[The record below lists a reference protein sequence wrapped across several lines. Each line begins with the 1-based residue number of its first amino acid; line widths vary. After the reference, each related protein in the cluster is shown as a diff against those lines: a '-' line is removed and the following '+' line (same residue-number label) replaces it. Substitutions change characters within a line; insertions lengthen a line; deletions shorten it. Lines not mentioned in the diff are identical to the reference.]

1 MAKTWISRTGIK
13 SARAFAKA
21 MRALQSNKGNRHQH
35 SRPR

>member
-1 MAKTWISRTGIK
+1 MAKTWVPKTGIK

-21 MRALQSNKGNRHQH
+21 MRALQNTKGSRGNY